1 MSPGS
6 SESTPTAG
14 TVLTFLAMMLICMAT
29 VIGMCLRLA
38 QQLEPTVGDVAD
50 FSSHQVNQDVV
61 AVTVTATEAGHTCV
75 LASDVMARSGGSFV
89 IVARQPAAE
98 ASYLIHW
105 AGAHTSNGATD
116 CGSSADLL
124 VSRSDLLGLVS
135 AAGGF
140 GLHLGGSKA

>member
-1 MSPGS
+1 MTPGS
-6 SESTPTAG
+6 SETTPTAG
-14 TVLTFLAMMLICMAT
+14 TVLTFLAMMLVCMAT

-38 QQLEPTVGDVAD
+38 QQLEPAVGDVAD
-50 FSSHQVNQDVV
+50 FSSHQVNGDVLP
-61 AVTVTATEAGHTCV
+61 VTVTATEAGHTCV

-89 IVARQPAAE
+89 IVARQPAGD

-116 CGSSADLL
+116 CGNSADLL
-124 VSRSDLLGLVS
+124 VSKTDLLGLAS